1 MPPFVYYRERTEI
14 NEKDKYRIEIL
25 IFIYLFE
32 WRNMKIGIFF
42 SRVETLKEIW
52 KRKVFFAG
60 STINLF

>member
-42 SRVETLKEIW
+42 SRVETLKEI
-52 KRKVFFAG
+52 
-60 STINLF
+60 